1 MVTST
6 LTLQGVALPVE
17 THNRFQTRKSVE
29 SIILGVALPVETH
42 HRFQTLKSCQSTI
55 VSFNNPRR
63 AGHLKRRIA
72 MADGN
77 SAQTQSQSSL
87 VVQERITLTNK
98 HGQKL
103 VGVLDDTGSREL
115 VVLCHGFRSSKESG
129 TLVNLAAA
137 LVSEGISAFRFDFS
151 GNGESEG
158 QFLYGNYWGEA
169 EDLYTVILYFAGKER
184 KVNTIIGHSKGGNIV
199 LLYASKYHDISTVI
213 NISGRYALDKGIE
226 DRLGKDFE
234 RRINEDGFIDV
245 KNISGNVEYRV
256 TKESLMDRLET
267 DMKSAALSIPK
278 NCRVLTIHGSK
289 DEVIPVT
296 DAFEFDKLITNHVLH
311 VMDGADH
318 CYNFHH
324 NELASVV
331 LSFIK
336 SS

>member
-1 MVTST
+1 
-6 LTLQGVALPVE
+6 
-17 THNRFQTRKSVE
+17 
-29 SIILGVALPVETH
+29 
-42 HRFQTLKSCQSTI
+42 
-55 VSFNNPRR
+55 
-63 AGHLKRRIA
+63 
-72 MADGN
+72 MADDN
-77 SAQTQSQSSL
+77 SAAQTQNRSSL

-98 HGQKL
+98 HGEKL
-103 VGVLDDTGSREL
+103 VGVLDDTGSRQL
-115 VVLCHGFRSSKESG
+115 VVLCHGFQSSKESG

-158 QFLYGNYWGEA
+158 QFLYGGYWKEV
-169 EDLYTVILYFAGKER
+169 EDLHTVILYFSGKER
-184 KVNTIIGHSKGGNIV
+184 QMNTIIGHSKGGNIV

-226 DRLGKDFE
+226 DRMGKDFE
-234 RRINEDGFIDV
+234 RRINKDGFIDV
-245 KNISGNVEYRV
+245 KNSSGNVEYRV
-256 TKESLMDRLET
+256 TKEGLMDRLQT

-289 DEVIPVT
+289 DETIPVT

-318 CYNFHH
+318 CYNFHQ

-331 LSFIK
+331 LKFMK
-336 SS
+336 CG